1 MSEIRVTSVVG
12 ENGGDR
18 VGLTTGLTVGPLTGT
33 TGIGATISHHGN
45 ASFTGIVTATNV
57 SAASSVTASTFFGS
71 GANLTGIS
79 AGITM
84 AQQWRLRVIT
94 TVSSSYVALVDWEI
108 CDSLGSSSGYG
119 GNMSLD
125 TSSGV
130 WTFPSTGIYHLN
142 CQAGFQD
149 GSNNQDFLTLAY
161 NITTNNS
168 SYTRVTESYGS
179 LRAPGY
185 ENISAQ
191 YLLDVTD
198 TSNVKF
204 KITGQDQHGS
214 GRVFGSTTLN
224 YTTLTI
230 MRLGDT

>member
-33 TGIGATISHHGN
+33 TGIGATITHQGHAQFAG
-45 ASFTGIVTATNV
+45 VCTAT
-57 SAASSVTASTFFGS
+57 SFSGS

-94 TVSSSYVALVDWEI
+94 TVSSSYVTLKDWEI

-119 GNMSLD
+119 GNMTLD

-149 GSNNQDFLTLAY
+149 ASNNQDFLTLAY

-179 LRAPGY
+179 FRAPGY

-204 KITGQDQHGS
+204 TITGQDQHGT

-230 MRLGDT
+230 MKLGET

>member
-1 MSEIRVTSVVG
+1 MAITLFP
-12 ENGGDR
+12 NGKILHNG
-18 VGLTTGLTVGPLTGT
+18 VEV
-33 TGIGATISHHGN
+33 
-45 ASFTGIVTATNV
+45 ASQKMV
-57 SAASSVTASTFFGS
+57 
-71 GANLTGIS
+71 
-79 AGITM
+79 
-84 AQQWRLRVIT
+84 QQWRLRVIT
-94 TVSSSYVALVDWEI
+94 TVSSSYVTLADWEI
-108 CDSLGSSSGYG
+108 CDSLGSSSVGSS
-119 GNMSLD
+119 MSLD

-149 GSNNQDFLTLAY
+149 SNNNQNFLTLAY

-179 LRAPGY
+179 FRAPGY

-204 KITGQDQHGS
+204 TITGQDQHGT

-230 MRLGDT
+230 MKLAET

>member
-33 TGIGATISHHGN
+33 TGIGATITHQGHAQFAG
-45 ASFTGIVTATNV
+45 VCTAT
-57 SAASSVTASTFFGS
+57 SFSGS

-94 TVSSSYVALVDWEI
+94 TVSSSYVTLKDWEI

-119 GNMSLD
+119 GNMTLD

-149 GSNNQDFLTLAY
+149 SNNNQNFLTLAY

-179 LRAPGY
+179 FRAPGY

-204 KITGQDQHGS
+204 TITGQDQHGT
-214 GRVFGSTTLN
+214 GWVFGSTTLN
-224 YTTLTI
+224 YTTLKI
-230 MRLGDT
+230 MKLAET

>member
-33 TGIGATISHHGN
+33 TGIGATITHQGHAQFAG
-45 ASFTGIVTATNV
+45 VCTAT
-57 SAASSVTASTFFGS
+57 SFSGS

-94 TVSSSYVALVDWEI
+94 TVSSSYVTLKDWEI

-119 GNMSLD
+119 GNMTLD

-149 GSNNQDFLTLAY
+149 SNNNQNFLTLAY

-179 LRAPGY
+179 FSAPGY

-230 MRLGDT
+230 MRVGDT